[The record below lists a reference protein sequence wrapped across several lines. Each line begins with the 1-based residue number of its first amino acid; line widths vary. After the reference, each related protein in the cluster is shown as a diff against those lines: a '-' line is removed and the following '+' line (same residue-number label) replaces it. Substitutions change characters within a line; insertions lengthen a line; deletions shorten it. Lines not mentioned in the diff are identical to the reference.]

1 MQLPPSEIE
10 LSNLNDMS
18 DEDFVTTLGDIF
30 EHSPWVAEAV
40 VDRRPFQSLRSLH
53 AAMVEAVGEAG
64 RRKQRELICAHPD
77 LAGKAARAGE
87 LTDDSAREQ
96 AGAGLDALS
105 DDEYR
110 RFRDLNDRYQAR
122 FGFPF
127 IIAAREHD
135 RASIL
140 QSFEERLDNEDREEF
155 RRALCEI
162 AKIARYRLDARLK
175 HTD

>member
-1 MQLPPSEIE
+1 MNVPPPEIE
-10 LSNLNDMS
+10 LSALNAMS
-18 DEDFVTTLGDIF
+18 DEAFVATLGDIF

-40 VDRRPFQSLRSLH
+40 LERRPFQSLRSLH
-53 AAMVEAVGEAG
+53 AAMVEAVDEAG

-77 LAGKAARAGE
+77 LAGKATRAGE
-87 LTDDSAREQ
+87 LSDDSTREQ

-105 DDEYR
+105 DEQYR
-110 RFRDLNDRYQAR
+110 RFRDLNDAYQAR

-127 IIAAREHD
+127 IIAVRGHD
-135 RASIL
+135 RESIL
-140 QSFEERLDNEDREEF
+140 GNFEQRLENDDEEEF

-162 AKIARYRLDARLK
+162 AKIARYRLDTRLK